1 MISLERCREILG
13 DEARGL
19 SDAEL
24 EVIRQQAREF
34 AKLFLSIYLDKKAE
48 GVTFPS
54 EEPPTAKPGRGAAGG
69 PGNGQRRDKAGS
81 PETVGY

>member
-1 MISLERCREILG
+1 MISLEECRKVLG

-24 EVIRQQAREF
+24 EVVRQQAHRY
-34 AKLFLSIYLDKKAE
+34 ARLLLSIYLDKKAE

-54 EEPPTAKPGRGAAGG
+54 EEPPAKPGRGAAGG
-69 PGNGQRRDKAGS
+69 PGNGQRRDKAGP